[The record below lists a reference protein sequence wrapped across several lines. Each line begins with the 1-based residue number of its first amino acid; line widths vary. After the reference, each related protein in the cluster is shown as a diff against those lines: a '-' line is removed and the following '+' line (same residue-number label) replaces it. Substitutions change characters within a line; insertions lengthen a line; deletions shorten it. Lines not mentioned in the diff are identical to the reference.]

1 MKKVRIWPTGLS
13 QLECLG
19 QQRSANSRSLF
30 HSTLFSVWCC
40 FLQHNFLFHVLWFK
54 ISEIQFNFQNFKVK
68 KLLTFFY
75 WNASV
80 LFTFSIR
87 CLFMNWNKFIEV
99 KICVG
104 MEQQALQNLHIN
116 MAVRLPEC
124 LYQIISCLDN
134 KKANES
140 NIPHSKPQL

>member
-1 MKKVRIWPTGLS
+1 MKKVRMWPTGLS
-13 QLECLG
+13 QLERLG

-30 HSTLFSVWCC
+30 HSTRFSVCC
-40 FLQHNFLFHVLWFK
+40 CLLQHNFLFHVLWLK
-54 ISEIQFNFQNFKVK
+54 ISLIQFNFQ
-68 KLLTFFY
+68 TFFY